1 MSKQPEFFKD
11 GKYVG
16 YPRVESVEITDD
28 VRKEVVTAREKSYQE
43 EGGDLRKLYKAGL
56 ASQWRE
62 VATPAENEVYRQ
74 QVQIEKNEIDK
85 HLPADTLELK
95 RQEFDTHRKRVEIE
109 KGLSAIF
116 DKRHGAETFRV
127 EKINSSIE
135 NYRSTLHERLQIPD
149 DIDYSE
155 ISEELREKL
164 AIRDEQLARY
174 IKDTKFFSDFSLA
187 DETRR
192 EERLKALDL
201 MNQYAEL
208 KFSDEGYYPM
218 HYLRLQKYQ
227 ESLEAGRLIEVPSVK
242 QDADEL
248 RRKIADGQPVF
259 IVGDQ
264 GSGKTD
270 LAKTVAREFGT
281 KEPYLVS
288 MRHDMDL
295 GDVVGRHQIEVIAK
309 IIAEERES
317 FIQRKVEEVNERI
330 DNWKKAHP
338 EKTELDLETQTAIGL
353 FRDAGKSD
361 YQAELEAHVET
372 KFILGQMY
380 RAMEEGVPFI
390 LDEANAAPHD
400 VLIALNDYLTR
411 RPGDVIRVQQDGGR
425 EITIKKGF
433 AFVLTGNE
441 GEKYKRGDGRGM
453 DPAFLSRLHR
463 IDYDYPR
470 QTTDVTYQQYLEFK
484 AKESQLTFEERK
496 KQPEIQVEMFE
507 ILTAMLMETD
517 GTVNLPPSEFENV
530 FNLARV
536 ARLLQDNYSGRQI
549 DASLYKGVGAR
560 QYNLKKSVPSIR
572 NLISVIADWKAD
584 GYLRPLDYFLYQ
596 NFIAQA
602 EVPEDRVFLIS
613 VFRDCG
619 NFFTDEA
626 LFPENGTIA
635 ALEDKDRMNKNYE
648 LDVSLLR
655 EIGTND
661 PDAMSFAAQDLE
673 RSLLIK
679 QDTIKQSGV
688 VTIVGPH
695 LLVDAVYGKG
705 PDATH
710 YGSKILDERKEV
722 KPDRE
727 NNSRESLLTEKELE
741 EILSEGNDR
750 RSKLESVL
758 AKLDEIIG
766 LECSVA

>member
-1 MSKQPEFFKD
+1 M
-11 GKYVG
+11 
-16 YPRVESVEITDD
+16 
-28 VRKEVVTAREKSYQE
+28 
-43 EGGDLRKLYKAGL
+43 
-56 ASQWRE
+56 
-62 VATPAENEVYRQ
+62 
-74 QVQIEKNEIDK
+74 
-85 HLPADTLELK
+85 
-95 RQEFDTHRKRVEIE
+95 RQEFDTHQKRAEIE
-109 KGLSAIF
+109 RGLNEIVERREVKESVVF
-116 DKRHGAETFRV
+116 EKVNSEV
-127 EKINSSIE
+127 EK
-135 NYRSTLHERLQIPD
+135 YRQTLHKRLQIPE

-155 ISEELREKL
+155 VSDELRGKL
-164 AIRDEQLARY
+164 ESRDEQFAKYL
-174 IKDTKFFSDFSLA
+174 KSTKFFSDFSLVS
-187 DETRR
+187 ETWR
-192 EERLKALDL
+192 EDRKKALDL
-201 MNQYAEL
+201 MSQYAEL
-208 KFSDEGYYPM
+208 KFSSEGYYPM

-227 ESLEAGRLIEVPSVK
+227 ESLSEGRLIEVPSVK

-264 GSGKTD
+264 GSGKTE
-270 LAKTVAREFGT
+270 LARSVTREFGV
-281 KEPYLVS
+281 ENPYLVS
-288 MRHDMDL
+288 MRYDMDL
-295 GDVVGRHQIEVIAK
+295 GDLVGRHQIEAEDK
-309 IIAEERES
+309 LRDEERRKFS
-317 FIQRKVEEVNERI
+317 FRAVEEANERFRQWYK
-330 DNWKKAHP
+330 NNPKAD
-338 EKTELDLETQTAIGL
+338 EKEQEATRTMFIAHLNAEYENELSSQV
-353 FRDAGKSD
+353 R
-361 YQAELEAHVET
+361 T
-372 KFILGQMY
+372 KFVLGQMY